1 MEYKK
6 DFNIL
11 IYIFALNFFV
21 PGLEKVNMNSVKP
34 LSVWFIGLPC
44 SGKTTLSQ
52 GVNSLLMQDGIK
64 SKVLD
69 GDDLRKGINNN
80 LGFSLA
86 DRYENIRRVAEINR
100 LFLQEGFIVLNALIC
115 PMQDMRDLARNII
128 GIESYSEVFVNAPL
142 DICEQR
148 DIKGMYKKARAGEIS
163 NFTGI
168 DSPFEPPVNAGVVIN
183 SNILNVEESI
193 QAVYN
198 FIKQKVMI
206 S

>member
-1 MEYKK
+1 MY
-6 DFNIL
+6 
-11 IYIFALNFFV
+11 
-21 PGLEKVNMNSVKP
+21 SSQP

-52 GVNSLLMQDGIK
+52 GVNSLLLKAGTK
-64 SKVLD
+64 STVLD

-86 DRYENIRRVAEINR
+86 DRYENIRRVAEINK
-100 LFLQEGFIVLNALIC
+100 LFLREGFIVLNALIC
-115 PMQDMRDLARNII
+115 PMQDMRDLARNIV
-128 GIESYSEVFVNAPL
+128 GTGNYLEFFVNAPM

-168 DSPFEPPVNAGVVIN
+168 DSPFEPPANADVVIN
-183 SNILNVEESI
+183 SNILSIEDSVEE
-193 QAVYN
+193 VYN
-198 FIKQKVMI
+198 FVKKKVMI
-206 S
+206 N

>member
-1 MEYKK
+1 MYS
-6 DFNIL
+6 I
-11 IYIFALNFFV
+11 
-21 PGLEKVNMNSVKP
+21 KP

-52 GVNSLLMQDGIK
+52 GVNSLLLKNGLR
-64 SKVLD
+64 SKVFD

-128 GIESYSEVFVNAPL
+128 GMDSYSEVFVNAPL

-148 DIKGMYKKARAGEIS
+148 DVKGMYKKARAGEIT

-183 SNILNVEESI
+183 SNILNIEDSI
-193 QAVYN
+193 QEVYS
-198 FIKQKVMI
+198 FIKKKVKI